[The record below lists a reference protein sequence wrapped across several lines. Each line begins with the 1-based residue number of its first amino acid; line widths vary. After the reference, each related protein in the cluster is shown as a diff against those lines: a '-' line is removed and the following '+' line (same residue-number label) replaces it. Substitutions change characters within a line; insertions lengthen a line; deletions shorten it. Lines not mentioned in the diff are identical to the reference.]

1 MFEIQTFALTLLT
14 LLFASL
20 TVLLVNW
27 RIHRKMRGP
36 GYWAAGAASRFMG
49 MALVASGSLLPG
61 FVGGIFGHFLVILG
75 DVLAVAGLS
84 VFASRPPYR
93 RSSLLLLTIVLSALV
108 YFTYNELIPYARL
121 MTLVIGHII
130 AMLMMVLLQIH
141 IFRKEGMNGVLVLA
155 ISSFWEIFLAPLLLL
170 LIYLASRD
178 VELEVQLV
186 WVNWV
191 QPMGAIASIGI
202 LQTFGFMLL
211 AAHRTENELR
221 NMALLDTLTGIPNR
235 RAFDGAMRR
244 AVESTRRS
252 GTCLG
257 LLVMDIDFFK
267 KVNDIHGH
275 TVGDEMLRHVAQT
288 IANCLRETDFFAR
301 TGGEEFAL
309 IVTNTTETALHEV
322 AERFRLAVQ
331 NQALLRPRDAPLSA
345 TLSIGLALSAP
356 GHVEADA
363 LYSCADSA
371 LYRAKQ
377 NGRNR
382 VEAAA

>member
-1 MFEIQTFALTLLT
+1 MFEIQTFALTLLP
-14 LLFASL
+14 LLFAAL
-20 TVLLVNW
+20 TVLLVTW

-36 GYWAAGAASRFMG
+36 GYWATGAASRLLG
-49 MALVASGSLLPG
+49 VALVASGGLLPS
-61 FVGGIFGHFLVILG
+61 FVSGIFGHFLMVLG

-84 VFASRPPYR
+84 VFAGRPPYR
-93 RSSLLLLTIVLSALV
+93 RSSLLLLTAVLVALV

-121 MTLVIGHII
+121 ITLVIGHII
-130 AMLMMVLLQIH
+130 AILMMVVLQVH
-141 IFRKEGMNGVLVLA
+141 IYRKDGMGGVLVLA
-155 ISSFWEIFLAPLLLL
+155 ISSFWEVFLAPLFLL

-178 VELEVQLV
+178 VEIEAQLS
-186 WVNWV
+186 WMNWV
-191 QPMGAIASIGI
+191 QPMGAIAMIGI
-202 LQTFGFMLL
+202 LQTFGFILL
-211 AAHRTENELR
+211 ATNRTERELR
-221 NMALLDTLTGIPNR
+221 SMALLDTLTGIPNR
-235 RAFDGAMRR
+235 RAFDSAMRR
-244 AVESTRRS
+244 AVETTRRS
-252 GTCLG
+252 GKPLG

-267 KVNDIHGH
+267 KINDTHGH
-275 TVGDEMLRHVAQT
+275 AVGDEMLRHVAQA
-288 IANCLRETDFFAR
+288 INRCLRETDFFAR

-309 IVTNTTETALHEV
+309 IVTDTTESALRDV

-331 NQALLRPRDAPLSA
+331 NQPLLRSRETPLSA

-356 GHVEADA
+356 GQVDADA